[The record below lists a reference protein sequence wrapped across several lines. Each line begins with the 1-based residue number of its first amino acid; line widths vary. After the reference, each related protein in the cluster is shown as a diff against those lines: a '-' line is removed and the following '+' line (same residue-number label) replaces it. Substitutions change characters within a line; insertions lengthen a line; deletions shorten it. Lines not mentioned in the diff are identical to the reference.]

1 MDATYTRTMNQSII
15 DPPPPP
21 NGPPPQQSRRA
32 RSRRL
37 RSDRSLSSNI
47 QNCSEAAVSPLQT
60 TRCQE
65 ENDVSASARTLP
77 HQNTENL
84 YNNNRRGELAT
95 QQEEAKTALHALE
108 LDNVVP
114 DRHFSKFPHM
124 LPWSKHPL
132 DVGMDGIMGGIPSE
146 DSSVEGM
153 YYGDVM
159 SSFPLDDADSNNFST
174 DSTNGTSQTTRV
186 QRMRKSVADSLRLS
200 FSLKSTQSVEETD
213 DDNESLSDFKDWT
226 PPDSAYGAA
235 FPICGWVPKHYR
247 RLIEASIIGL
257 FLFVLVYFVVT
268 TSIRLS
274 LDQNSSSNKSGGGGK
289 NNNNK
294 VSDDDYYI
302 DYDNYDYNNEN
313 GDDLFDGDDFVAG
326 DDDAAAAGDD
336 ANGNDDGNAAGND
349 DQQQDANDDDGGR
362 LFLRLF

>member
-1 MDATYTRTMNQSII
+1 MKRLESMLIVPFSRLLSTAMQYRTMNQSII

-21 NGPPPQQSRRA
+21 NGPPPRQSRRA

-47 QNCSEAAVSPLQT
+47 QTCSEAAAAPLQP

-77 HQNTENL
+77 HQNTEN
-84 YNNNRRGELAT
+84 
-95 QQEEAKTALHALE
+95 
-108 LDNVVP
+108 

-200 FSLKSTQSVEETD
+200 FSLKSTQSVQETD
-213 DDNESLSDFKDWT
+213 DENESLSDFQDWT

-247 RLIEASIIGL
+247 RLMEASIIGL

-313 GDDLFDGDDFVAG
+313 GDDLFDGDDFAAG
-326 DDDAAAAGDD
+326 DDDAAVAGDD